1 MMSDELL
8 AKLDE
13 WHEEDEFQEIVDAIT
28 EIPEEERDYVL
39 TSHLGKALNNRAI

>member
-13 WHEEDEFQEIVDAIT
+13 WHEEDEFQEIRMQSRKFLKRK
-28 EIPEEERDYVL
+28 EIMF
-39 TSHLGKALNNRAI
+39 